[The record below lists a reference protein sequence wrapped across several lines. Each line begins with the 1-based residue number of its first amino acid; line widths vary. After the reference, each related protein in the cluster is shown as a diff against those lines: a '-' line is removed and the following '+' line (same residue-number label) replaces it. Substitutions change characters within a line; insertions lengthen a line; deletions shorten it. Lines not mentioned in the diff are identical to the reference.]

1 MRIKSLNGVPL
12 LAFALLTLGG
22 GVVVGGGISSRA
34 ADAGLSYT
42 AIDSESGKL
51 PAPKKHYRFA
61 YVSKTLINE
70 FWQAVKVGADQA
82 AAKNGV
88 TVDTQAA
95 KDESSLSEQLNIAQT
110 MLSGG
115 YDALLVS
122 PESDSNLG
130 PAIEQARAKGLP
142 VIDIDDARAASVS
155 TYIGTD
161 QVAIGMKAAQYILG
175 KLPQGGEVAQIEG
188 QAGSPNARARI
199 KGFKQG
205 VEQSGKLKLVA
216 SQPGNWDRLT
226 ALDPAGNI
234 MRSHPDLKAFYANNG
249 TMALGVVEAVRNAG
263 KTGKVIV
270 VGTDGIGAA
279 KKSIADGA
287 RDATVAEFP
296 VQEGELGVEMAI
308 RQLEGQKLPAW
319 IISQQDVI
327 TKDNVSKFQ

>member
-1 MRIKSLNGVPL
+1 MRNNSLNRVSI
-12 LAFALLTLGG
+12 FAAAL
-22 GVVVGGGISSRA
+22 VVCSAGAMVFSNQSISA

-42 AIDSESGKL
+42 AIDTQLGTL
-51 PAPKKHYRFA
+51 PAAKKHYRFA

-82 AAKNGV
+82 AAKDGV

-95 KDESSLSEQLNIAQT
+95 KDESSLTEQLNIAQT
-110 MLSGG
+110 MLSGT
-115 YDALLVS
+115 YDAILVS
-122 PESDSNLG
+122 PQSDSNLG
-130 PAIEQARAKGLP
+130 PAIAQARAKGIP
-142 VIDIDDARAASVS
+142 VIDIDDARAPGVS

-161 QVAIGMKAAQYILG
+161 QVAIGMKAAQYIFS

-188 QAGSPNARARI
+188 QAGSPNARLRI
-199 KGFKQG
+199 KGFKAG
-205 VEQSGKLKLVA
+205 VEQSGKLTLVA

-226 ALDPAGNI
+226 ALDAAATI
-234 MRSHPDLKAFYANNG
+234 MRAHPNLKAFYANND

-263 KTGKVIV
+263 MTGKIIV

-279 KKSIADGA
+279 KQSIADGKL
-287 RDATVAEFP
+287 DATVAEFP
-296 VQEGELGVEMAI
+296 GQEGQLGVEMAI

-319 IISQQDVI
+319 IVSQQAVI

>member
-1 MRIKSLNGVPL
+1 MRITSRNEVPV
-12 LAFALLTLGG
+12 LAFALLLCGG
-22 GVVVGGGISSRA
+22 SVVALSGVPTRA

-42 AIDSESGKL
+42 NIDTELGKL
-51 PAPKKHYRFA
+51 PAPKKHYKFA

-70 FWQAVKVGADQA
+70 FWQAVKVGADAA
-82 AAKNGV
+82 AAKDGV

-95 KDESSLSEQLNIAQT
+95 KDESSLTEQLNIAQT

-115 YDALLVS
+115 YDALLIS
-122 PESDSNLG
+122 PQSDSNLG
-130 PAIEQARAKGLP
+130 PAIEQAKAKGIP
-142 VIDIDDARAASVS
+142 VIDIDDARATGVS

-161 QVAIGMKAAQYILG
+161 QVAIGMKAAQYIVS

-205 VEQSGKLKLVA
+205 VDQSGKLKLVA

-226 ALDPAGNI
+226 ALDAAATI
-234 MRSHPDLKAFYANNG
+234 IRAHPDVKAFYANND
-249 TMALGVVEAVRNAG
+249 TMALGVVEAVRNANM
-263 KTGKVIV
+263 TGKIIV

-279 KKSIADGA
+279 KKSIADGQL
-287 RDATVAEFP
+287 DATVAEFP
-296 VQEGELGVEMAI
+296 VQEGQLGVEMAI

-319 IISQQDVI
+319 IISQQAVI
-327 TKDNVSKFQ
+327 TKDNVSKFP

>member
-1 MRIKSLNGVPL
+1 MRIKWSNGVL
-12 LAFALLTLGG
+12 VLIVAFVLCGAGIVTFGG
-22 GVVVGGGISSRA
+22 TSSRA
-34 ADAGLSYT
+34 ADAGLAYN
-42 AIDSESGKL
+42 AIDAELGKL

-70 FWQAVKVGADQA
+70 FWQAVKVGADSA
-82 AAKNGV
+82 AAKEGV

-95 KDESSLSEQLNIAQT
+95 KDESSLTEQLNIAQT
-110 MLSGG
+110 MLSGS
-115 YDALLVS
+115 YDALLIS
-122 PESDSNLG
+122 PQSDSNLG
-130 PAIEQARAKGLP
+130 PAIEQARAKGIP
-142 VIDIDDARAASVS
+142 VIDIDDARAAGVS

-161 QVAIGMKAAQYILG
+161 QVSIGMKAAQYILSR
-175 KLPQGGEVAQIEG
+175 LPQGGEVAQIEG

-205 VEQSGKLKLVA
+205 VDQSGKLKLVA

-226 ALDPAGNI
+226 ALDAAATI
-234 MRSHPDLKAFYANNG
+234 LRAHPDVKAFYANND

-263 KTGKVIV
+263 MTGKIIV

-279 KKSIADGA
+279 KTSIAAGQL
-287 RDATVAEFP
+287 DATVAEFP
-296 VQEGELGVEMAI
+296 VQEGQLGVEMAI

-319 IISQQDVI
+319 VISQQDVI

>member
-1 MRIKSLNGVPL
+1 MRLKSVHGFPL
-12 LAFALLTLGG
+12 FVCAIVLFGGSAVTLGG
-22 GVVVGGGISSRA
+22 IPTHA
-34 ADAGLSYT
+34 ADAGLSY
-42 AIDSESGKL
+42 ASIDTQLGKL
-51 PAPKKHYRFA
+51 PVAKKHYRFA

-70 FWQAVKVGADQA
+70 FWQAVKVGADTA
-82 AAKNGV
+82 AAKDGV

-95 KDESSLSEQLNIAQT
+95 KDESSLGEQLNIAQT

-115 YDALLVS
+115 YDALLIS
-122 PESDSNLG
+122 PQSDSNLG
-130 PAIEQARAKGLP
+130 PAIEQAKAKGIP
-142 VIDIDDARAASVS
+142 VIDIDDAKTAGVS
-155 TYIGTD
+155 TFIGTD
-161 QVAIGMKAAQYILG
+161 QVAIGMKAAQYIVG
-175 KLPQGGEVAQIEG
+175 KLPQGGAVAQIEG

-226 ALDPAGNI
+226 ALDAAATI
-234 MRSHPDLKAFYANNG
+234 MRAHPDIKAFYANND

-263 KTGKVIV
+263 MTGKIIV

-279 KKSIADGA
+279 KKSIADGQL
-287 RDATVAEFP
+287 DATVAEFP
-296 VQEGELGVEMAI
+296 VQEGALGVEMAI
-308 RQLEGQKLPAW
+308 RQLEGQKLPTW